1 MQNSP
6 VADFGLVPLDTIRT
20 LGALSFCPFIS
31 NLTRERVVGGK
42 IGWRVS
48 VCSSAEVKLELI
60 TRTFLGSEG
69 EKKEATPK

>member
-1 MQNSP
+1 MGAVEAGQ
-6 VADFGLVPLDTIRT
+6 RT
-20 LGALSFCPFIS
+20 LEY
-31 NLTRERVVGGK
+31 LTRERVVGGK